1 MKRLP
6 IKWVRDRAK
15 AAYNKAKTCAIC
27 GTTEQLE
34 FHHFYTMTPLF
45 EMWARKKKY
54 KIQSDEDVLAIRD
67 EFITDEHDKIYHQT
81 VTLCKPHHAKLH
93 SIYGKEPNLG
103 TATKQKTWVEKQ
115 REAHESKTTNQ

>member
-15 AAYNKAKTCAIC
+15 AAYNKAETCAIC

-34 FHHFYTMTPLF
+34 FHHYYTMTPLF
-45 EMWARKKKY
+45 ELWVRKRKY

-67 EFITDEHDKIYHQT
+67 EFITDEHDKIYNQT
-81 VTLCKPHHAKLH
+81 VTLCKTHHAKLH

-103 TATKQKTWVEKQ
+103 TATKQKTWVDKQ
-115 REAHESKTTNQ
+115 REAHESKTTS

>member
-6 IKWVRDRAK
+6 IKWVRDKAK
-15 AAYNKAKTCAIC
+15 GSYNKDTKCKIC
-27 GTTEQLE
+27 GTETSLE

-67 EFITDEHDKIYHQT
+67 EFITDEHDKIYNQT
-81 VTLCKPHHAKLH
+81 VTLCKEHHAKLH
-93 SIYGKEPNLG
+93 KIYGKEPGLG
-103 TATKQKTWVEKQ
+103 TAKLQISWVAKQ
-115 REAHESKTTNQ
+115 REAHGFTT